1 MKFNERE
8 LKEDRVC
15 NLVML
20 EVMDGILLSKI
31 SSKRFAPA
39 ERSQIAKS
47 VLEIARTAY
56 ENGVFFGDIFLNN
69 FLYLEKDK
77 TIRFFGFS
85 HTYDPEAAGIIGQEK
100 ADQIGSMLIGL
111 RSRLEERGYL

>member
-1 MKFNERE
+1 MKD
-8 LKEDRVC
+8 DRVC

-20 EVMDGILLSKI
+20 EVMDGILLNRI
-31 SSKRFAPA
+31 SSKRFTPS

-56 ENGVFFGDIFLNN
+56 ENGVFLGDIFLNN

-77 TIRFFGFS
+77 TIRFFNFA
-85 HTYDPEAAGIIGQEK
+85 HTYDPEASGIIGQGK
-100 ADQIGSMLIGL
+100 VDQIDSMLRQL

>member
-1 MKFNERE
+1 
-8 LKEDRVC
+8 
-15 NLVML
+15 ML
-20 EVMDGILLSKI
+20 EVVDGILLSKI

-56 ENGVFFGDIFLNN
+56 ENGVFFGDIFLNS
-69 FLYLEKDK
+69 FLYLEKGK

-85 HTYDPEAAGIIGQEK
+85 HTMIPRQPESLVK
-100 ADQIGSMLIGL
+100 RKLIKL
-111 RSRLEERGYL
+111 TAC

>member
-1 MKFNERE
+1 
-8 LKEDRVC
+8 
-15 NLVML
+15 ML
-20 EVMDGILLSKI
+20 EVVDGILLSKI

-69 FLYLEKDK
+69 FLYLKKDK

-85 HTYDPEAAGIIGQEK
+85 HTYDSEAAGIIGQEK
-100 ADQIGSMLIGL
+100 ADQIGSMLIRL